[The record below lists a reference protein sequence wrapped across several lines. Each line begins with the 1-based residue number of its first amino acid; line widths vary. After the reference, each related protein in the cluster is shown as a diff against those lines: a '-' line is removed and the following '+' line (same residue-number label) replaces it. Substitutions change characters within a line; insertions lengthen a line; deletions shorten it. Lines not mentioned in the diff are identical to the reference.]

1 MYGTL
6 DHGVMTSDHAEKRR
20 KLQAVARTKSSVIR
34 SDQFGLRAAA
44 IHHRDHLIS
53 FNDAVVKTGLQ
64 DIAKNGG
71 TMSESTEAAS
81 WADFERIGLRAGT
94 IRRVEP
100 FPEARKPA
108 YKLWI
113 DFGSFGTKQSSAQLT
128 ALYSAEALLGRQV
141 ICATGLGAKRV
152 AGFKSEVLV
161 TGITRDDGAVVL
173 AALERPVNDG
183 SPLG

>member
-1 MYGTL
+1 MSAYGPEAAI
-6 DHGVMTSDHAEKRR
+6 HSDHFDLR
-20 KLQAVARTKSSVIR
+20 K
-34 SDQFGLRAAA
+34 AA
-44 IHHRDHLIS
+44 IHHRDQLIS
-53 FNDAVVKTGLQ
+53 SDEAVVKTALQ
-64 DIAKNGG
+64 GTAKNGG
-71 TMSESTEAAS
+71 TMSGSTEAAS

-100 FPEARKPA
+100 FPEARNPA

-141 ICATGLGAKRV
+141 ICATGLGTKRV